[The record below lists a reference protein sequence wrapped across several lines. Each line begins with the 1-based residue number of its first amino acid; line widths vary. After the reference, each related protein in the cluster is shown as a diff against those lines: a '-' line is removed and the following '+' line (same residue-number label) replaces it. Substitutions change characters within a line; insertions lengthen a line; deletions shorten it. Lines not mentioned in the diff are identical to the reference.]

1 MRVEVKVVTEQSW
14 MALHGGEKVIR
25 GDALRLDDFQGD
37 GIASGDPLVGGLCLI
52 GLHGSADLQ
61 GSAECL
67 SRREVRELM
76 EAVSVATWSEWNP
89 MKSAG

>member
-1 MRVEVKVVTEQSW
+1 MRVEVEVVTEQSW

-37 GIASGDPLVGGLCLI
+37 GIASGDPLVGGLCLT
-52 GLHGSADLQ
+52 GLH